1 MVDVG
6 FITTEDND
14 DLLVSFAIRVSDYAD
29 LKSLTLLRTPKYEFI
44 LDAAERGVK
53 VFYDD
58 YPDDEDDLLEELEI
72 EEHVVKITTSHRS
85 YTLDVQDV
93 DSDEVKEALKILEKM
108 NFDQQFRLRIV

>member
-1 MVDVG
+1 
-6 FITTEDND
+6 
-14 DLLVSFAIRVSDYAD
+14 
-29 LKSLTLLRTPKYEFI
+29 
-44 LDAAERGVK
+44 